1 MTEKQIDR
9 ITAVLLRLAAVLLML
24 LAVLGIILL
33 CTRCSG
39 CDGCSGSDNPA
50 DTSAES
56 AHESGTEPSH
66 ESGVVLPETPDAG
79 QAYQDKLMF
88 LGDSLTAHL
97 VRSGKLTDGKNTK
110 QVLRTENN
118 MLNLNADVTNQ
129 KVAIPGTGTYVK
141 IADAC
146 AQLKPQLLIITLG
159 TDWGVSYLSE
169 GDFKTCYSKL
179 IQAIREASPTTTIIL
194 QSIFPVTAECKN
206 LSNSKI
212 DTCNGWVKDIAAQ
225 NGCRYLDTQS
235 VLKDSRGNL
244 KSSLCGSTDGIHL
257 TDDAYSVILQ
267 YIRTHAVG

>member
-9 ITAVLLRLAAVLLML
+9 VTAALIRLTAVLLMI
-24 LAVLGIILL
+24 LAVLGIVLL
-33 CTRCSG
+33 CMRGCSG
-39 CDGCSGSDNPA
+39 CGGDKPGST
-50 DTSAES
+50 DTES
-56 AHESGTEPSH
+56 AHESGSGPSS
-66 ESGVVLPETPDAG
+66 ESSVVLPETPDAG
-79 QAYQDKLMF
+79 LAYQDKLMF

-146 AQLKPQLLIITLG
+146 GQLKPQLLIITLG

-179 IQAIREASPTTTIIL
+179 IQAIREASPTTTIVL

-212 DTCNGWVKDIAAQ
+212 DVCNGWVKDIAAQ